1 MRIFGL
7 NFSISKASTTTVPPY
22 TALQPPYSHDRGNW
36 WFPIIREPFTG
47 AWQKNQPL
55 RGENLLSYFAVYS
68 CISLIAQDVGKLN
81 IELMGK
87 ADDDLWQPAD
97 SAAFSPVLR
106 KPNHYQTRNKFIE
119 QWIIS
124 KLIHGNAYVLKERDN
139 RGVVVRLYVLDP
151 CRVKVLVGP
160 DGEVFYALSADNLSG
175 LVLEVTVPASEIIH
189 DVMVPLYH
197 PLCGVSP
204 LMAAAIPVMQGL
216 NIQTTSSQFFR
227 SGSRP
232 GGILTSPH
240 IIDNITAARLK
251 DEWEQNFSGDNAGK
265 VAVLGDGLKFEPMGV
280 PAEEAQLIEQLKW
293 TAENVCSVFHVPPY
307 MIGIAAPPAYNNVEA
322 LQQVYYS
329 QCLQAL
335 IESIEALLDEA
346 FALNVPPISYR
357 VEFCLDDLLRMDTKT
372 LIDATAES
380 VKAGILSPNEARRK
394 FNLPPTTGGDSP
406 YLQQQNYSL
415 EALAKRDAQSQPF
428 APASP
433 PGGSPKPP
441 SSPSPSDGS
450 PASPSN
456 GAGSGNGTA
465 TDQAKDYHDA
475 ARALVDRI
483 TQYSKHAY
491 RSAGI

>member
-1 MRIFGL
+1 MKIFGL
-7 NFSISKASTTTVPPY
+7 DISISKATTVPPY
-22 TALQPPYSHDRGNW
+22 TALQPPYNHDRGNW

-47 AWQKNQPL
+47 AWQKNMPL

-68 CISLIAQDVGKLN
+68 CISLISQDIGKLN

-87 ADDDLWQPAD
+87 VDDDLWQETE

-124 KLIHGNAYVLKERDN
+124 KLIHGNTYVLKERDN

-151 CRVKVLVGP
+151 CRVKVLIAP
-160 DGEVFYALSADNLSG
+160 NGEVFYDLGQDNLAG
-175 LVLEVTVPASEIIH
+175 LELAATVPASEIIH
-189 DVMVPLYH
+189 DIMVPLYH

-204 LMAAAIPVMQGL
+204 LMAAALPVMQGL
-216 NIQTTSSQFFR
+216 NIQQASSSFFR

-240 IIDNITAARLK
+240 IIDNITATRLK

-265 VAVLGDGLKFEPMGV
+265 VAVLGDGLKFEPMGI

-307 MIGIAAPPAYNNVEA
+307 MIGIAPPPAYNNVEA

-329 QCLQAL
+329 QCLQSL
-335 IESIEALLDEA
+335 IESIESLLDEA
-346 FALNVPPISYR
+346 FLLNVPPISYM
-357 VEFCLDDLLRMDTKT
+357 VQFCLADLLRMDSKT
-372 LIDATAES
+372 LIDATSES

-394 FNLPPTTGGDSP
+394 FNLPPTDGGESP

-415 EALAKRDAQSQPF
+415 AALAKRDERDAQAAAAPP
-428 APASP
+428 APAPANQQP
-433 PGGSPKPP
+433 PPP
-441 SSPSPSDGS
+441 PQGAVN
-450 PASPSN
+450 ASRVLAIS
-456 GAGSGNGTA
+456 
-465 TDQAKDYHDA
+465 
-475 ARALVDRI
+475 
-483 TQYSKHAY
+483 
-491 RSAGI
+491 RSF